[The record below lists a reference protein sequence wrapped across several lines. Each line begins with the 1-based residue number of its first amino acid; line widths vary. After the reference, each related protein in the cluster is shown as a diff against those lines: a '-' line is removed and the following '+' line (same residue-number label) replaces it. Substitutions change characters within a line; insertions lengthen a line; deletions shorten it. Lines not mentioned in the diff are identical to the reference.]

1 MATGTNLVLTV
12 ALLVVPVLL
21 LATNWMP
28 KWIHRVPALIV
39 SFAVIFRLHAFWT
52 IDLTDAQVV
61 GYLSS
66 EVTGLDRILH
76 IFDGPDGQML
86 GLLLGFAIGLAIV
99 PSSTTQNQWSTLCW
113 ILILGWGI
121 DSAGFG
127 KISSTPLMNTPS
139 PMDWRSAAYPLLGI
153 GLSALVIPTFVNI
166 ESASTS
172 HLLAAFSITI
182 VLIDLSS
189 NSIAWLILGLM
200 AHRLSA
206 LRIYAKHGVAHRR
219 RWLGLLLTF
228 SLSILLLVL
237 GLILS
242 STEEYPQVLWAARLT
257 IGWILLC
264 GILGA
269 LTPIMGY
276 DSVPRPEA
284 WGFQTGILLAPALLP
299 NMTLI
304 ENTQFPI
311 IIIGIVMPYLAI
323 LPEYRPKIEWNK
335 RLVQF
340 IVLMSIL
347 PISMYM
353 SSYIPPSLILILLV
367 GFLLIRI
374 HQSGE
379 EEE

>member
-1 MATGTNLVLTV
+1 MANGTNLVLTA

-21 LATNWMP
+21 LATNWLP
-28 KWIHRVPALIV
+28 KWIHRIPVVIV
-39 SFAVIFRLHAFWT
+39 SLAVLFRIHAFWT

-86 GLLLGFAIGLAIV
+86 GLLLGFSIGLAIV
-99 PSSTTQNQWSTLCW
+99 PSATIQNQWSTLCW

-121 DSAGFG
+121 DSTGFE
-127 KISSTPLMNTPS
+127 KISSTSLMDTPS
-139 PMDWRSAAYPLLGI
+139 PIDWRSAAYPLLGI
-153 GLSALVIPTFVNI
+153 GLSALVIPTFINI

-182 VLIDLSS
+182 ALIDLSS
-189 NSIAWLILGLM
+189 NSIAWLLLGLM

-219 RWLGLLLTF
+219 RWVGLLLTF

-237 GLILS
+237 GLTLS
-242 STEEYPQVLWAARLT
+242 SPEEYSQTLWSARLT

-284 WGFQTGILLAPALLP
+284 WGFHTGILLAPALLP
-299 NMTLI
+299 NMPLI

-311 IIIGIVMPYLAI
+311 IIIGIVMPFLAI

-335 RLVQF
+335 RLIQF
-340 IVLMSIL
+340 IVLVSIL

-353 SSYIPPSLILILLV
+353 SPYIPPSLILIFLIS
-367 GFLLIRI
+367 FLLIRI
-374 HQSGE
+374 HQSE
-379 EEE
+379 EEEE